1 MALLSTQRI
10 SSLLV
15 LAFLSSAAL
24 ALAADALN
32 PPLTNWSAPA
42 TWSPHGTGQGITT
55 MGDATNPRPFIG
67 VTPCRQYDSRSTTAL
82 ATGTNRTITVTGAPC
97 GIPSQA
103 EAVSLN
109 ITIFDITGAV
119 GNGVFQVGTA
129 APPTTAWINYPS
141 TETQR
146 GNAGSL
152 PLPLVVGLAQGGGS
166 VDFTVDVNGYYSRT
180 LGDPTHF
187 FELDNNSSSYTVR
200 LDNASTSCAGPCG
213 LYATVGHGNA
223 VQGST
228 TGATS
233 IGVLGHSAIYNGVW
247 AESTTWDALAAF
259 GGRDGGY
266 LQGARHGVVGQSL
279 ATANNTYGVAGGGA
293 SSTIYSAAVFGN
305 VTQSPSNAGYFLN
318 NGNGINTFLATSYLG
333 TDYAV
338 ESNGAINGTALYITG
353 LPKNFVA
360 PHPLDPSKEIRY
372 ASVEAPTVDV
382 YFRGTATLANGYAR
396 IAVPDHFQLTARE
409 GTYMTTLTPVGQAVS
424 LAVVSE
430 GPEGIVVR
438 GSGSTRFHYVVYAE
452 RAEIEGYEPVV
463 PNVHFRPETLEK
475 VGLLKTL
482 PPSTK
487 ALLVKNGTLNP
498 DFSYNLDTARAMG
511 WEIPDS
517 ASKTTA
523 PW

>member
-1 MALLSTQRI
+1 
-10 SSLLV
+10 
-15 LAFLSSAAL
+15 
-24 ALAADALN
+24 
-32 PPLTNWSAPA
+32 
-42 TWSPHGTGQGITT
+42 
-55 MGDATNPRPFIG
+55 
-67 VTPCRQYDSRSTTAL
+67 
-82 ATGTNRTITVTGAPC
+82 
-97 GIPSQA
+97 
-103 EAVSLN
+103 
-109 ITIFDITGAV
+109 
-119 GNGVFQVGTA
+119 
-129 APPTTAWINYPS
+129 
-141 TETQR
+141 
-146 GNAGSL
+146 
-152 PLPLVVGLAQGGGS
+152 
-166 VDFTVDVNGYYSRT
+166 
-180 LGDPTHF
+180 
-187 FELDNNSSSYTVR
+187 
-200 LDNASTSCAGPCG
+200 
-213 LYATVGHGNA
+213 
-223 VQGST
+223 
-228 TGATS
+228 
-233 IGVLGHSAIYNGVW
+233 
-247 AESTTWDALAAF
+247 
-259 GGRDGGY
+259 
-266 LQGARHGVVGQSL
+266 VVGQSL